1 MPRVS
6 AAAETDSSIWRL
18 SLFFFILLFW
28 GGGGGVGWDH
38 GQNWSYLKLEN
49 NNKKEKEK
57 NPNVSLRLAKRTTSR
72 LNKKRF

>member
-18 SLFFFILLFW
+18 SLFFLSSFF
-28 GGGGGVGWDH
+28 GRGGGGVGWDH

-57 NPNVSLRLAKRTTSR
+57 KIQMCLSDSLKERLRG
-72 LNKKRF
+72 

>member
-18 SLFFFILLFW
+18 SLFFYPPFL

-57 NPNVSLRLAKRTTSR
+57 KNPNVSLRLAKRTTSR